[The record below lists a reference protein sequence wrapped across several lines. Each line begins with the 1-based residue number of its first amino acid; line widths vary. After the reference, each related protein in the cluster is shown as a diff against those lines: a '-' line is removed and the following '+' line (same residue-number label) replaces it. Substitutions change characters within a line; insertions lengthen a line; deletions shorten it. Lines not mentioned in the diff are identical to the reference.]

1 MSANEYLTNW
11 KVGAAV
17 STGTTGTSVASILD
31 AIPNDLIVKS
41 SLILGLVLTIILIIA
56 NLLKLISDR
65 RKSKIEIETLQ
76 LVLNEKQR
84 ADLEKTKVKVEENK

>member
-1 MSANEYLTNW
+1 MSASEYLTNW
-11 KVGAAV
+11 KVGAVV

-41 SLILGLVLTIILIIA
+41 SLILGLILTIILIIA
-56 NLLKLISDR
+56 NLLKLMSDR

-76 LVLNEKQR
+76 LVLSEKQR
-84 ADLEKTKVKVEENK
+84 AELEKTKLKVEENK